1 MTSMADKVFFSA
13 EQSLI
18 MSAAGRVTIT
28 LTCKD
33 VSAKVLNEGLELQ
46 DGEVINA
53 TRMNAAALKEFFA
66 RKIQDCDEKKLMMI
80 HVTTLR

>member
-1 MTSMADKVFFSA
+1 MAGKVFFSA

-18 MSAAGRVTIT
+18 MSAAGSVTIT
-28 LTCKD
+28 LTRKD
-33 VSAKVLNEGLELQ
+33 VSAKLLKEGLELQ
-46 DGEVINA
+46 AGEVIDA
-53 TRMNAAALKEFFA
+53 TRMNADALKEFFA

>member
-1 MTSMADKVFFSA
+1 MADKVFFSA

-18 MSAAGRVTIT
+18 MSAAGSVTIT
-28 LTCKD
+28 LTRKD
-33 VSAKVLNEGLELQ
+33 VSAKLLKEGLELQ
-46 DGEVINA
+46 AGEVIDA
-53 TRMNAAALKEFFA
+53 TRMNADALKEFFA

>member
-1 MTSMADKVFFSA
+1 MTSMAGKVFFSA

-18 MSAAGRVTIT
+18 MSAAGSVTIT
-28 LTCKD
+28 LTRKD
-33 VSAKVLNEGLELQ
+33 VSPKLLKEGLELQ
-46 DGEVINA
+46 AGEVIDA
-53 TRMNAAALKEFFA
+53 TRMNADALKEFFA